1 MARVVGVVRRLGLP
15 GCAMTTATT
24 GQLILG
30 TDKRNPLF
38 TVYVEEEQEKERLHV
53 YYGLELLEK
62 VSADRDDPNFRMLVG
77 RLSNAG
83 LNRRVLAETFQVDPK
98 TMRKWGRA
106 LVCGD
111 AQQMLRGLGGVRA
124 RRKVTVEMEA
134 YVRTRW
140 PELTAQRT
148 YGAMVQLCREI
159 HTVFRVKLAPRTLR
173 PIIRGLKGGEKL
185 AQASSVGSAAP
196 PVGAPGVEAG
206 VEEQTTGRR
215 LPEAPET
222 EPAPQAVS
230 SAVRESVADS
240 VDGGVSSG
248 PPDSAATGAEPLAA
262 AALER
267 SPQTLWC
274 DHVGVLMFAPLLVAV
289 AQVLDPPESLFK
301 QWLASLLLG
310 ALNIEQTKFLNAE
323 DLERLLGTIVR
334 FPHPQRQEL
343 KRVATEASFAAL
355 LGLNARQIGAEGQTD
370 FYLDPHTKHYTGEQN
385 VLKGWCPAIRFADKA
400 LHSDFV
406 HTVAGQPLYFETT
419 DNFADLRQRF
429 FGVVERCRRGLGW
442 PAERALTWVVDR
454 SIFGADVFEKILA
467 TPNLHLITW
476 EKGYVPEN
484 WPPGG
489 TVSGRMVLERARNRA
504 DDLRSYHLEY
514 VDRPWAKDPRLRQ
527 IVVRATNPK
536 GQTIQVSI
544 LTDDL
549 TRSAVEIIRL
559 MFNRWIQENDF
570 KYLDKHFGINQ
581 ITSYQVIPY
590 EQLRGQV
597 QDRQVRSGEAKA
609 LSQQRQQLRARQGRL
624 LVVEEQCDQKA
635 ARRQARMKRLESPS
649 EAAPAPELARLR
661 RAQARYQTLRQERR
675 EQIQRLSQ
683 ELAGLEPKLEQ
694 ARQKVSRLD
703 SLIAQNMV
711 RLEPS
716 QKRLMD
722 LLRILARNAFYAAL
736 APFKKAY
743 NNYRDDHDYF
753 RHLTQASGVLEVQP
767 EQIVVHLMPPVN
779 YSPQLRRIIGG
790 VLEGLN
796 AQAPPL
802 PDGSGRRLKFR
813 LGRRSELKLGLQVEP
828 PDGPAGVQGQ
838 DHGGGPTW
846 AR

>member
-1 MARVVGVVRRLGLP
+1 
-15 GCAMTTATT
+15 MTTPLT

-30 TDKRNPLF
+30 TDKHNPLF
-38 TVYVEEEQEKERLHV
+38 TIYAEEEERLHV

-62 VSADRDDPNFRMLVG
+62 VSADRDDPNFRMLLG
-77 RLSNAG
+77 RLYNGG

-106 LVCGD
+106 LLCGD
-111 AQQMLRGLGGVRA
+111 AQQMVQELGGGRT
-124 RRKVTVEMEA
+124 RRKVTLEIEA

-140 PELTAQRT
+140 PAVTAQRT

-159 HTVFRVKLAPRTLR
+159 QGVFQVKLDPRALR
-173 PIIRGLKGGEKL
+173 PIVRGLKGGAGL
-185 AQASSVGSAAP
+185 AQSEAAGSAVSPAG
-196 PVGAPGVEAG
+196 VPGVQGAEEAG
-206 VEEQTTGRR
+206 TTGSRF
-215 LPEAPET
+215 PEGPQL
-222 EPAPQAVS
+222 EPSLQALS
-230 SAVRESVADS
+230 SPIRESVAS
-240 VDGGVSSG
+240 SQSAGVSPRPSDPAPVASG
-248 PPDSAATGAEPLAA
+248 PAQSWAAPTP
-262 AALER
+262 ALER

-274 DHVGVLMFAPLLVAV
+274 DHAGVLLFAPLLVAV
-289 AQVLDPPESLFK
+289 AQVLDPPQPLFK

-310 ALNIEQTKFLNAE
+310 ALNIEQTKFLNAQ
-323 DLERLLGTIVR
+323 DLERLLGAIVR

-355 LGLNARQIGAEGQTD
+355 LGFNARQIGAEGQTD
-370 FYLDPHTKHYTGEQN
+370 FYLDPPTQHYTGQQN

-419 DNFADLRQRF
+419 DNFSDLRQRF
-429 FGVVERCRRGLGW
+429 FGVGERCRSVLGW
-442 PAERALTWVVDR
+442 PAERCLTFVVDR
-454 SIFGADVFEKILA
+454 SIFGAEVFEKVLA

-476 EKGYVPEN
+476 EKGYVPES
-484 WPPGG
+484 WPPPSG
-489 TVSGRMVLERARNRA
+489 VSGRMVLERARNRA
-504 DDLRSYHLEY
+504 DDLRSYHLEWG
-514 VDRPWAKDPRLRQ
+514 DRPWSKDPRLRQ

-544 LTDDL
+544 LTEDL
-549 TRSAVEIIRL
+549 RRSALEIIRL
-559 MFNRWIQENDF
+559 MFSRWIQENDF
-570 KYLDKHFGINQ
+570 KYLDKHLGINQ
-581 ITSYQVIPY
+581 ITSYQAIPY

-597 QDRQVRSGEAKA
+597 QDRQVRSGEHKA
-609 LSQQRQQLRARQGRL
+609 QSQQRHQRRARQGRL

-635 ARRQARMKRLESPS
+635 ARRQARMKRLESQSDPT
-649 EAAPAPELARLR
+649 PAPELAQLR

-675 EQIQRLSQ
+675 KQIERLSQ
-683 ELAGLEPKLEQ
+683 ELAALEPKLEQ

-722 LLRILARNAFYAAL
+722 LLRIIARNAFYAAL

-753 RHLTQASGVLEVQP
+753 RHLTQASGVLEVQA
-767 EQIVVHLMPPVN
+767 EQIVVHLMPRVN

-790 VLEGLN
+790 VLEGLHTP
-796 AQAPPL
+796 APPL
-802 PDGSGRRLKFR
+802 PDGSGRRLKLR

-828 PDGPAGVQGQ
+828 PD
-838 DHGGGPTW
+838 
-846 AR
+846 